1 MKLYVRVFLTVC
13 VAIIYAQS
21 FEWTRPYAAEPQG
34 VQASCSGSL
43 CGQLKERYTYDDCMY
58 YIHADVKIATYQ
70 GVKITHTPD
79 PPQMGKN
86 VNITI
91 TGDLSES

>member
-1 MKLYVRVFLTVC
+1 
-13 VAIIYAQS
+13 
-21 FEWTRPYAAEPQG
+21 
-34 VQASCSGSL
+34 
-43 CGQLKERYTYDDCMY
+43 MY